1 MKTYTRYLIAIP
13 LLVIGL
19 LSLWTPRTV
28 VVFLDDFF
36 ANELCLNGHCF
47 QKPEGWINTNN
58 WSLMAAYFL
67 EDGNVRKDT
76 GYILELTDGR
86 KVILETLVPSKQ
98 PYAPHIKE
106 VNFKHKCDYI
116 YEDYPNEQGTVIEVI
131 NYNITIF
138 LPNDKIVKDKILTAI
153 CN

>member
-1 MKTYTRYLIAIP
+1 MKKYNRYFITIP
-13 LLVIGL
+13 LLIIGL
-19 LSLWTPRTV
+19 LFLWTPRTII
-28 VVFLDDFF
+28 VFVDNFF
-36 ANELCLNGHCF
+36 SNEICLNGHCF
-47 QKPEGWINTNN
+47 QKPDGWINTNN
-58 WSLMAAYFL
+58 WSSMVAYFL
-67 EDGNVRKDT
+67 EDGNVGKGT

-98 PYAPHIKE
+98 PYPPHIKE

-116 YEDYPNEQGTVIEVI
+116 YEDYPNEQGTIIEVL

-138 LPNDKIVKDKILTAI
+138 LPNDKEIKDKILTAI